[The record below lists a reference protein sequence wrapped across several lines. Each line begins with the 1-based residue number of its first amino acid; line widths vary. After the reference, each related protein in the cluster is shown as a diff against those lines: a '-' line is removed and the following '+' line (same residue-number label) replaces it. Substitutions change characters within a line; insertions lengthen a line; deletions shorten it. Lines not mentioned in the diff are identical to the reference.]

1 MGVGKRLRINNHLLE
16 KKNVRLSA
24 VNLIDFLYHKQAR
37 VVAGSSRLLENKQ
50 LSSKSIAYLLYL
62 LEGFPKEIKL

>member
-37 VVAGSSRLLENKQ
+37 VAGTLADFWKTNNCRRSRLPIYYT
-50 LSSKSIAYLLYL
+50 S
-62 LEGFPKEIKL
+62 

>member
-37 VVAGSSRLLENKQ
+37 VAGTAVADFWKTNNCRRSRLPIYFI
-50 LSSKSIAYLLYL
+50 S
-62 LEGFPKEIKL
+62 

>member
-24 VNLIDFLYHKQAR
+24 VNLIDFLYHK
-37 VVAGSSRLLENKQ
+37 SIFRLLSKQ
-50 LSSKSIAYLLYL
+50 TMSCIGSIIE
-62 LEGFPKEIKL
+62 LESVLIKKFIVISN

>member
-37 VVAGSSRLLENKQ
+37 VAGNSRLLENKQ
-50 LSSKSIAYLLYL
+50 LSSKSFAYLLYL

>member
-24 VNLIDFLYHKQAR
+24 VNLIDFLYHKSI
-37 VVAGSSRLLENKQ
+37 VRLLSKQ
-50 LSSKSIAYLLYL
+50 TMSCIGSIIELESVLIKKYIVIFSK
-62 LEGFPKEIKL
+62 FR

>member
-37 VVAGSSRLLENKQ
+37 VVAGTVADFWKTNNCRRSRLPIYYI
-50 LSSKSIAYLLYL
+50 S
-62 LEGFPKEIKL
+62 